1 MIRILIADDHDIIRR
16 GLTHMINEKDD
27 MSVIA
32 NAKNGE
38 EAVIKA
44 LNLQPDIVIM
54 DIHMPRKDGL
64 QATKEILRR
73 NSSIKI
79 IILTSDDRKDTSFR
93 SLEAGALGFLLKSNT
108 EFDLIDAIRTVYRGS
123 AYLKPDVTKQLLDNY
138 VLNSK

>member
-1 MIRILIADDHDIIRR
+1 MIRILIAHDHDIIRR

-54 DIHMPRKDGL
+54 DIHMPRKD
-64 QATKEILRR
+64 
-73 NSSIKI
+73 
-79 IILTSDDRKDTSFR
+79 
-93 SLEAGALGFLLKSNT
+93 
-108 EFDLIDAIRTVYRGS
+108 
-123 AYLKPDVTKQLLDNY
+123 
-138 VLNSK
+138 